1 MNKYLKYINI
11 ELYLVILG
19 GNMKK
24 KRVIIW
30 LMIFLL
36 MGNSIYAAEYFY
48 DDLNRL
54 VRVEYESGMCIE
66 YEYDNAGNIC
76 KIITTG
82 ADEPNKE
89 EEKEHEEGGEEG
101 DVESPGED
109 QEDEKDS
116 EDKQNENHTEDDKTN
131 SEVKNEAADGEKE
144 SVITNKVILTL
155 NSNIAVYNGQT
166 VEMDAAVMISKSNR
180 LLVPIRYLAYALNVS
195 PEQIKWHAKTK
206 EVEILGSKRIV
217 IGIGKTY
224 MLVNGIKV
232 PLLEKAQIINGRTY
246 LPIGDICR
254 AFEVSYSWDNKTKQ
268 LSIIGK

>member
-1 MNKYLKYINI
+1 
-11 ELYLVILG
+11 
-19 GNMKK
+19 MKK

-54 VRVEYESGMCIE
+54 VRVEYESGICIE

-76 KIITTG
+76 KITTTG
-82 ADEPNKE
+82 ADKSNEG
-89 EEKEHEEGGEEG
+89 EEKEPEEGEKEDKG
-101 DVESPGED
+101 DG
-109 QEDEKDS
+109 KDS
-116 EDKQNENHTEDDKTN
+116 EDKQNENHTESDKTN
-131 SEVKNEAADGEKE
+131 SGVKNDTAGREKE
-144 SVITNKVILTL
+144 SVTTNQVILTL

-166 VEMDAAVMISKSNR
+166 IEMDATVMISKSNR
-180 LLVPIRYLAYALNVS
+180 LLVPVRYLAYALNIS

-224 MLVNGIKV
+224 MLVNGIEV

-254 AFEVSYSWDNKTKQ
+254 AFEVSYSWDNNTKQ
-268 LSIIGK
+268 LSIVSK